1 MLSVCVCELFADV
14 VIPLAFPSTE
24 LTLCSFAC
32 VMYGSFSSSEISH
45 FVL

>member
-1 MLSVCVCELFADV
+1 MCVCELFADV
-14 VIPLAFPSTE
+14 VIALAFPSTE